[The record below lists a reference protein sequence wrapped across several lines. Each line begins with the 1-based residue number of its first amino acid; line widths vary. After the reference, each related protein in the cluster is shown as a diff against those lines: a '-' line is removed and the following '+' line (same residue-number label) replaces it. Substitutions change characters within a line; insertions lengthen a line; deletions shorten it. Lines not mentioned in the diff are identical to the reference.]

1 MFLKPQ
7 ERLHLISPP
16 LEFALAA
23 ARLFL
28 VPLLAVLAELR
39 LLNAVF
45 SLKGLIGDDKL
56 LASVALLVLFALHL
70 ALMHVPTVN
79 GVLESAVG
87 KLKRY
92 AVLSCPWMSLP
103 SRDAEWRPG
112 CWIIPEEY
120 KQPLFR
126 YDSQQQLIERVIRLL
141 AEGEGEGEGEGARF
155 LYVEGESGQ
164 GKTRTIFLLVH
175 ALLKH
180 QKLCGLANRAFLY
193 DMAVGRKT
201 QVAMCRRLG
210 SVEHEDALVF
220 VDNVH
225 RIEPEVL
232 REVTGK
238 LLDTP
243 GRGTERLVVLL
254 GQPGQAWR
262 VRPTAEVRLI
272 SAARERSAHVSLG
285 GVPSRHLADQL
296 DGRPGGDI
304 WARAFHPAAAQKA
317 TIAELHF
324 AQAVARN
331 ARNLALVRELLDLIE
346 GTRPSQAREEVTRF
360 VAVVTAISLYRG
372 SFTSGVFWRACW
384 AGSRRRWAG
393 RLADCLRMR
402 FLLFRMSRLGFT
414 PRQSAPRVQ
423 FVFHEA
429 MAEHCKDHLAAN
441 PSFWAWFAAAVNWR
455 LAKPEEQR
463 PMIRWLLSC
472 EVHDTEAMQQT
483 FERALLSGTLSP
495 MVRCLDRNRDAVG
508 QSQSVG
514 YQYALLLDQ
523 VGRFA
528 DSRAVY
534 SRLDARSQEESVL
547 ANRVRLARVEV
558 EHGADAYDILG
569 DIARRRN
576 DPANTMAAEYWKI
589 HLDAH
594 LGIFRPE
601 ELIELAERFG
611 RSYSR
616 EHFERSYFLM
626 HTAARIFFDA
636 HRHVY
641 LSGERV
647 RERLERLAH
656 LPLEAI
662 LSHHLPQYHALS
674 ILYKEAHL
682 LAHEILP
689 NMVFLDA
696 RPPLDSLTGKVR
708 DDDTQLTP
716 EVVTRRAYEAYARAR
731 DEFAVYG
738 DREYLYLQADT
749 LNMEMLSDEAD
760 LEALRPKLID
770 YDASIRKTDF
780 ADIMSYPCFYFFRWH
795 MLNYFRWLERGDQ
808 RYAPGEA
815 DRHAEAAYQ
824 YLGAA
829 EQFDERCG
837 NAYGLWRTRFMRAL
851 LDGLRTATPDV
862 LFGSLAESKAE
873 AERRGYWRDARLVES
888 LVQKHRITPLDI
900 KRTVSYY
907 PFVHQ

>member
-23 ARLFL
+23 ARLIL
-28 VPLLAVLAELR
+28 VPFLAVFAEVR
-39 LLNAVF
+39 LLNAF
-45 SLKGLIGDDKL
+45 FGLRGVVGDDKL
-56 LASVALLVLFALHL
+56 LASVGVAVLFVLHL
-70 ALMHVPTVN
+70 MLLRVPAIS
-79 GVLESAVG
+79 GGLERLIG

-126 YDSQQQLIERVIRLL
+126 YDSQQHLIEQIVRLL
-141 AEGEGEGEGEGARF
+141 ADGDGDGARF
-155 LYVEGESGQ
+155 VYVEGESGQ
-164 GKTRTIFLLVH
+164 GKTRTIFLLMH

-180 QKLCGLANRAFLY
+180 QKLCEIANRAFLY

-201 QVAMCRRLG
+201 QVTMCRRLG
-210 SVEHEDALVF
+210 SVEHEDALIF

-232 REVTGK
+232 REVTQK

-243 GRGTERLVVLL
+243 GRGTERLVILL

-272 SAARERSAHVSLG
+272 SAAREQSVYLSLG
-285 GVPSRHLADQL
+285 GVPCRYLSEQL

-304 WARAFHPAAAQKA
+304 WARAFHPAATQKA

-331 ARNLALVRELLDLIE
+331 ARNIPLVRELLDLIE
-346 GTRPSQAREEVTRF
+346 GTQTSHAREDVTRF
-360 VAVVTAISLYRG
+360 VAVVTAVSLYRG
-372 SFTSGVFWRACW
+372 SFTSGIFWRACW
-384 AGSRRRWAG
+384 ASSRRRWAS
-393 RLADCLRMR
+393 RLVDCLRMR
-402 FLLFRMSRLGFT
+402 LLLVRMSRLGFT
-414 PRQSAPRVQ
+414 PRQSAPRAQ

-429 MAEHCKDHLAAN
+429 MAEHCKDHLATN
-441 PSFWAWFAAAVNWR
+441 PSFWSWFVAAVNWR

-495 MVRCLDRNRDAVG
+495 MVRCLDRNSSAVEH
-508 QSQSVG
+508 SPSVG

-523 VGRFA
+523 VGRFT
-528 DSRAVY
+528 DSRTVY
-534 SRLDARSQEESVL
+534 SRLDARSPEESVL

-558 EHGADAYDILG
+558 EHGADAYDILS

-576 DPANTMAAEYWKI
+576 DPANTIAAEYWKI

-594 LGIFRPE
+594 RGTFRPE
-601 ELIELAERFG
+601 ELIQLAERFG
-611 RSYSR
+611 RSYR
-616 EHFERSYFLM
+616 QEHFERSYFLM

-647 RERLERLAH
+647 RERLVRLEQ
-656 LPLEAI
+656 LPLETI
-662 LSHHLPQYHALS
+662 LSHHLPQYRALS

-689 NMVFLDA
+689 NLVFLDA
-696 RPPLDSLTGKVR
+696 SPPLDSLAGKVR
-708 DDDTQLTP
+708 DDTQFTP
-716 EVVTRRAYEAYARAR
+716 GVVTHLAHEAYARAR

-749 LNMEMLSDEAD
+749 LNMEMLSDDVE

-795 MLNYFRWLERGDQ
+795 MLSYFRWLERGDQ
-808 RYAPGEA
+808 RYAPGET
-815 DRHAEAAYQ
+815 DRHAEAAYE
-824 YLGAA
+824 YLGRA

-837 NAYGLWRTRFMRAL
+837 NAYGLWRTRFMRSL

-873 AERRGYWRDARLVES
+873 AGRQGYWRDARLVES
-888 LVQKHRITPLDI
+888 LMHKHQITPLDI
-900 KRTVSYY
+900 KRTISYY